1 MDDNHEIVMTREIV
15 GIWIRLGWDLVETE
29 KKNEEYGTMAIERY
43 KISGT
48 IAS

>member
-1 MDDNHEIVMTREIV
+1 MDDEIV
-15 GIWIRLGWDLVETE
+15 GIRIRLGWDLVETE
-29 KKNEEYGTMAIERY
+29 KKNEEHGIMAIERY